1 MERFCGRLLCKKFDG
16 NIEVCHG
23 TMENILKQFPEF
35 VIFVLKLKDVVS
47 TWARELAESPE
58 SGSLRDYK
66 FPKPLFFQRCSQVD
80 TLKSRIDTLVSTHCL
95 TSIKVKVEEGTFS
108 SISDEFD
115 DMCAKCGIHEIHRNK
130 HHWLMLY
137 VDDQAL
143 FGIDPTYTQFRN
155 VRDISDWSFEE
166 SIRHARDSCIAVD
179 AVEKMRREFE
189 QRGYARSS

>member
-16 NIEVCHG
+16 NIEVWHV
-23 TMENILKQFPEF
+23 TMENILKQFPEL
-35 VIFVLKLKDVVS
+35 VIFVLKLKDVVY
-47 TWARELAESPE
+47 TWARELADSPE
-58 SGSLRDYK
+58 SGFLRDYK
-66 FPKPLFFQRCSQVD
+66 FPKPLFFQRCNQVN

-108 SISDEFD
+108 PISDEFKD
-115 DMCAKCGIHEIHRNK
+115 LCAKCDIPVNQRNK

-143 FGIDPTYTQFRN
+143 FGIDPTYTQFVN
-155 VRDISDWSFEE
+155 VRDMAHWSFEE
-166 SIRHARDSCIAVD
+166 SIRHARDSCIAVN
-179 AVEKMRREFE
+179 ANEKMRRELK